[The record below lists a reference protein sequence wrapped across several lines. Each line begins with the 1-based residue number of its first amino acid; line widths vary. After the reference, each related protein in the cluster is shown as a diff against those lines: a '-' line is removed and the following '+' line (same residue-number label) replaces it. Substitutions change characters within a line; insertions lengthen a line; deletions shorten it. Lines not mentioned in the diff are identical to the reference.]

1 MGLSL
6 KRLAEIDR
14 FVESGNHAKAEM
26 ELDKLRS
33 YIRTISKT
41 LTAGSES
48 DIDIYSMHARIY
60 NFSQF
65 AEEKLKKAGKK
76 AVFAQT
82 ELSALR
88 KLILEIPIW
97 KNNNQHRIYISD
109 IPKEGDYKL
118 GFTDN
123 LPAASEII
131 INNKAIK
138 HNAIIHLESGKHKIE
153 VKLNGNDV
161 FGKRSGLVLESTSA
175 GPVNSIMPEIKIKR
189 INQNKYSM
197 ETGQVESD
205 FWLYFSDSFNGGWK
219 VFADDQPVIEN
230 RHFIA
235 NGFANAWLVKKTDF
249 RRSPTHKINLIY
261 FPQSIF
267 RLGAVIS
274 VLSFCVLSL
283 ALLLSFILRN
293 ERE

>member
-1 MGLSL
+1 
-6 KRLAEIDR
+6 
-14 FVESGNHAKAEM
+14 
-26 ELDKLRS
+26 
-33 YIRTISKT
+33 
-41 LTAGSES
+41 
-48 DIDIYSMHARIY
+48 
-60 NFSQF
+60 
-65 AEEKLKKAGKK
+65 
-76 AVFAQT
+76 
-82 ELSALR
+82 
-88 KLILEIPIW
+88 
-97 KNNNQHRIYISD
+97 
-109 IPKEGDYKL
+109 
-118 GFTDN
+118 
-123 LPAASEII
+123 
-131 INNKAIK
+131 
-138 HNAIIHLESGKHKIE
+138 
-153 VKLNGNDV
+153 
-161 FGKRSGLVLESTSA
+161 
-175 GPVNSIMPEIKIKR
+175 
-189 INQNKYSM
+189 M

-235 NGFANAWLVKKTDF
+235 NGFANVWLVKKTDF